1 MRKGGLRSHLYSY
14 VALLPVR
21 DSPDRRSSQCLLVS
35 SPRHFWP
42 FLNYSRL
49 KQLKSTTAL
58 VYLLHPRH
66 SSIIERTRSVRNR
79 TAGLPFSARVDQM
92 VIASVLGSGWGVLCD
107 GRSTAMADSGSD
119 GERIRF
125 CTPGRG

>member
-21 DSPDRRSSQCLLVS
+21 GAPDRRFSQCLLVS

-92 VIASVLGSGWGVLCD
+92 CHCQRVGKRMGSFV
-107 GRSTAMADSGSD
+107 
-119 GERIRF
+119 
-125 CTPGRG
+125 